1 MPLFCILAKR
11 KIPCLHA
18 LKMSLLTG
26 PRCLAFIGKVVKTV
40 RTAGVKAGYYR
51 GIFYAISLFEIE
63 E

>member
-1 MPLFCILAKR
+1 
-11 KIPCLHA
+11 
-18 LKMSLLTG
+18 MSLLTG

>member
-1 MPLFCILAKR
+1 
-11 KIPCLHA
+11 
-18 LKMSLLTG
+18 MSLLTG

-63 E
+63 EKNRHEYKKSAIS